1 LYPVPSATVKVAALA
16 ANAIAAIANKVN
28 NFFMIKTKLKLII
41 RGYNYLIVYIIL
53 NTTAKI
59 HLKKI
64 INNFLEENK

>member
-1 LYPVPSATVKVAALA
+1 
-16 ANAIAAIANKVN
+16 
-28 NFFMIKTKLKLII
+28 MIKTKLKLII

-59 HLKKI
+59 NLKKI